1 MATESY
7 VYTDYPHG
15 EEYVHQDYPK
25 MLFNPNGQ
33 IMVVQSKE
41 EQQAAGKDW
50 HESPAE
56 YGVETCPAAPQAVEG
71 GFYGAGY
78 VAPQTAKAPEPPPPL
93 EAQQSVAALEEE
105 AARSR
110 RGRGI

>member
-7 VYTDYPHG
+7 VYTDYPHMQ
-15 EEYVHQDYPK
+15 EYVHQDYPK
-25 MLFNPNGQ
+25 MLFNPNGH
-33 IMVVQSKE
+33 IMVVNSKE
-41 EQQAAGKDW
+41 EQQAAGRDW

-71 GFYGAGY
+71 GFYGVGY
-78 VAPQTAKAPEPPPPL
+78 AAPQTAKAPEPAAPL
-93 EAQQSVAALEEE
+93 EAQQNVAALEEE
-105 AARSR
+105 AARTR